1 MTARDILNNMYPP
14 VGVGIRNKNA
24 NNDLT
29 TSEVNTLVG
38 IVDSFEK
45 EGASYNWKLGVQTL
59 SGVASRFV
67 KSFDGIVNN
76 QQALPLLI
84 QQVIFYLAVKGEDT
98 SLYNQAEYMYELT
111 GSNEFNPKEK
121 LTCSNPTPLDIGKLL
136 NKMPY
141 EYKYYIKC
149 RDYSFKY
156 PSLSGV
162 VYSQPAILFSYN
174 GQKDKHLGVAIRNLA
189 YQAGK
194 YTKCV
199 DVFGGTG
206 SGILAIPKRGN
217 PRGSKRGVVEYI
229 YNDFSDKLYNLYE
242 VIKSDDYKLLID
254 EIQKLKSALQGGD
267 NLEGIDFNKEMLEYY
282 NRVTNRSEKARD
294 NQQWEAGEK
303 STLWFSGAETRVDF
317 TDIVAYIRKSVI
329 NFIDTTGDDYV
340 FHYSGVDYTKA
351 NLFDKFEKLK
361 TDYDIFMAY
370 IAESDFY
377 NEFGKEFMHFD
388 LKATRE
394 MDCNITDEF
403 IPQQVNAT
411 QDERTKAK
419 YVQDGVKTV
428 EDAKQYDMQARFY
441 QYYAYFSNI
450 NDSGVDT
457 PVRRAL
463 AYIFINSLTTMGG
476 VDVSAVNR
484 MVKSNSKA
492 NSWRHFL
499 FPTEKNQNN
508 LPEQS
513 EIIEVLHNEF
523 QRIDLRNEDCIELID
538 SVTQQIVDEKAA
550 LSKSSKIKPEA
561 LFIVDSPYIA
571 TRGYEDAGDFGAKEM
586 RKLITALGV
595 VSKVGNKFIF
605 CCRACATKA
614 SKASKLDVKPID
626 IAIMENVFVNFSQ
639 IFGNKPLWVL
649 TIVKDSSKDFFEDCV
664 RNHEETE
671 IMITNYEIQDFE
683 ADSRFKTTKG
693 AGYKVYTFTDFSNKL
708 INLYN
713 SMKAGVVQATP

>member
-1 MTARDILNNMYPP
+1 MTARDILNNMYPLA
-14 VGVGIRNKNA
+14 GAGIRNKNA
-24 NNDLT
+24 NNDL
-29 TSEVNTLVG
+29 SESEISTLLG

-45 EGASYNWKLGVQTL
+45 EGASYNWKLGIQTL

-67 KSFDGIVNN
+67 KSFDGVVNN

-84 QQVIFYLAVKGEDT
+84 QQVIFYMVVRGDDHK
-98 SLYNQAEYMYELT
+98 LYNQAEFMFELT
-111 GSNEFNPKEK
+111 GNDEFNPKEK
-121 LTCSNPTPLDIGKLL
+121 LTCSNSTPLDISKIL

-206 SGILAIPKRGN
+206 SGILAIPKRGY
-217 PRGSKRGVVEYI
+217 PRGSKRGAVEYI
-229 YNDFSDKLYNLYE
+229 YNDLSKKLYNLYK

-254 EIQKLKSALQGGD
+254 ELQKLKSALQGGD
-267 NLEGIDFNKEMLEYY
+267 NLEGIDFDSEMKTFYDRC
-282 NRVTNRSEKARD
+282 NHDSEED
-294 NQQWEAGEK
+294 EIYDFNN
-303 STLWFSGAETRVDF
+303 AETNYDIPSMVTFMKALRNNLKIRSDDF
-317 TDIVAYIRKSVI
+317 CISYKNVTIYKEDIMSEFDKMT
-329 NFIDTTGDDYV
+329 ND
-340 FHYSGVDYTKA
+340 VDYWLA
-351 NLFDKFEKLK
+351 YLK
-361 TDYDIFMAY
+361 DI
-370 IAESDFY
+370 DFY
-377 NEFGKEFMHFD
+377 DCLSEYVIVPYKDRVKISRGYFD
-388 LKATRE
+388 IEGDKK
-394 MDCNITDEF
+394 
-403 IPQQVNAT
+403 NAHEIMT
-411 QDERTKAK
+411 KQDV
-419 YVQDGVKTV
+419 YVENRQ
-428 EDAKQYDMQARFY
+428 EDKIRNMQARFY

-450 NDSGVDT
+450 NNSGVDT

-484 MVKSNSKA
+484 MVKSDSKA

-499 FPTEKNQNN
+499 FPTEKSQYK

-523 QRIDLRNEDCIELID
+523 QRIDLRNENCFDLID
-538 SVTQQIVDEKAA
+538 SITQQIVDEKAA

-571 TRGYEDAGDFGAKEM
+571 TKGYEDAGDFGEDAM
-586 RKLITALGV
+586 LKLITALGV
-595 VSKVGNKFIF
+595 ASKVGNKFIF

-614 SKASKLDVKPID
+614 SKASKLDVKSID
-626 IAIMENVFVNFSQ
+626 IAIMENVFVNFSD

-664 RNHEETE
+664 RNHDETE

-713 SMKAGVVQATP
+713 SMKAGVVQSTP